1 MINFGSIGYILGK
14 SELSAD
20 LVSNYFRASY
30 QVGMGIDT
38 FALHIDQYS
47 EPMFQLMLARNVSN
61 AAIIT
66 AYNPLSQIQSVKK
79 NQTAHAK
86 LMETLK
92 RYSKSLIDSVNIDS
106 FGIWPEEKSV
116 CVLGI
121 DLEMTRSLGREFKQN
136 AVVWVDKDAV
146 PRLVFLR

>member
-1 MINFGSIGYILGK
+1 MNK
-14 SELSAD
+14 SELPPA
-20 LVSNYFRASY
+20 LVANYFRAIY
-30 QVGMGIDT
+30 QVGIGFDA

-47 EPMFQLMLARNVSN
+47 EPMLQLMLARNVSN

-66 AYNPLSQIQSVKK
+66 AYNPLSQMRSAEK

-92 RYSKSLIDSVNIDS
+92 RRSMPLIESINIDS
-106 FGIWPEEKSV
+106 SGVWPDERSI

-121 DLEMTRSLGREFKQN
+121 DLGTIRSIGRQFEQN
-136 AVVWVDKDAV
+136 AVVWVGKDAV
-146 PRLVFLR
+146 PRLLLLR